1 MIRDLALTSNH
12 CQRNWED
19 TPVEESKIQ
28 AIIDACTR
36 MPTKQ
41 NFDYY
46 ELVVVTDPYVRHK
59 IAKYSIDKIFKTR
72 FKQNEIYP
80 RHGNPQ
86 MQAPLLLLWFSKKDY
101 DQYKDVNV
109 SIGISSSAASLAA
122 VEQGLATGFCQC
134 VQGPKIREL
143 LVNNGYIDQDRHLAF
158 ELAMGIGYPRKDMP
172 HNHYTHTT
180 RGGKG
185 GVVNTHFKNITV
197 HRI

>member
-46 ELVVVTDPYVRHK
+46 ELVVVTDPYVRQK
-59 IAKYSIDKIFKTR
+59 IAKYSIDKIQFKR
-72 FKQNEIYP
+72 NETYP
-80 RHGNPQ
+80 KHGNPQ
-86 MQAPLLLLWFSKKDY
+86 MQAPLLLLWMSKEGY
-101 DQYKDVNV
+101 DNRVDVNV

-143 LVNNGYIDQDRHLAF
+143 LFDNGYIDTTYNIKF

-180 RGGKG
+180 RGGPG
-185 GVVNTHFKNITV
+185 GVINTHSKNITV